1 MVSAALCLFAGGA
14 FLATQTEYGIANAD
28 NANGAAAQVQ
38 DGLISPQSYE
48 EYLSLS
54 SPSSVTVCEG
64 YTAITDGKDIYVYDR
79 AENEY
84 FCYTHTENV
93 SKVQFDN
100 WENLYFLD
108 VSAEA
113 KLFTLSISALKA
125 DEEQKTTEQLSPAS
139 AFLIEDDALYYTMVI
154 MGNTTIYQS
163 SLSDLSAPKTPV
175 LSGLTNETR
184 LLCYNDELYYTQLN
198 DLYKVTENGGY
209 HITHFNF
216 LLQSV
221 CVENDLFVC
230 TSADGDLYAYDMREL
245 SHKNNAI
252 DAQLLLYAE
261 GDYLSLSAYNE
272 KVYAVHGKGV
282 KEIDTLE
289 KAFTGYEICSTST
302 AEHRIGNAQT
312 CVLAGDKLW
321 IVDEGNA
328 RLSVYDVKKKAFE
341 RSIAT
346 TFPISHIAAT
356 ETSVLVASDTTAAV
370 YSLQEDSYGTQTAL
384 FNDFTSLTGVCEVYG
399 KYYLIAPTQAFT
411 LTKTS
416 EGGWERSS
424 PISVNT
430 APTGITADVQG
441 NLYILSDKTVYLY
454 TESGLL
460 SSTSTQNKII
470 TASHTIDGLWTDYE
484 GGVYILTQNQVKKYV
499 KNELGKYEQTTDV
512 FPTHKAYVYG
522 EDGYTPTLNCL
533 AMGVE
538 ENAVYMLCDNG
549 YITCSTAFNLPTVK
563 TIAVDGADQ
572 SVFENASAQ
581 FEVVSTAKNALFV
594 EFDLQRLQGET
605 YFPYL
610 SYSRKSE
617 QRTALKIGETADYF
631 LLAVFNESEASYQ
644 NFLVRKGDC
653 TPLSQNEYLTVYP
666 LQEQKTGYVSSSVS
680 LYKFPYLESS
690 LLASA
695 NPVARGEAITVIG
708 EISHLDF
715 DYYQVSYLTANGTQT
730 GYIPKAFISDFAA
743 TPPQTQTDVFGE
755 EVADT
760 DSVRRLTILLLTF
773 AVICILTDF
782 LLLRKK
788 DEAEEE

>member
-1 MVSAALCLFAGGA
+1 MICAALCTLAGGA
-14 FLATQTEYGIANAD
+14 FLAPATASAQ
-28 NANGAAAQVQ
+28 AQVATPNSESAQ
-38 DGLISPQSYE
+38 PQNGLISPQTYE

-54 SPSSVTVCEG
+54 SPSSSTVCEG
-64 YTAITDGKDIYVYDR
+64 YTAIADGKDIYVYDR
-79 AENEY
+79 EENEY
-84 FCYTHTENV
+84 YRYTHTENV

-100 WENLYFLD
+100 WENLYFSD

-113 KLFTLSISALKA
+113 KLYTLSISALKA
-125 DEEQKTTEQLSPAS
+125 DESEKITEQLSPCS
-139 AFLIEDDALYYTMVI
+139 AFLLEGDTLYYTMVI
-154 MGNTTIYQS
+154 EGNTTIYQS
-163 SLSDLSAPKTPV
+163 PLSDLSARKIPV
-175 LSGLTNETR
+175 LSGLQNETR
-184 LLCYNDELYYTQLN
+184 LLCYNDELYYTRQD
-198 DLYKVTENGGY
+198 DLYKVTERGGY
-209 HITHFNF
+209 FITHFNF

-230 TSADGDLYAYDMREL
+230 TSADGELYAYDMREL
-245 SHKNNAI
+245 SHQSNAA
-252 DAQLLLYAE
+252 DAHLLFYAE
-261 GDYLSLSAYNE
+261 GDYRSLSAYNE

-282 KEIDTLE
+282 KEIDTVE
-289 KAFTGYEICSTST
+289 KAFTGYEICATST
-302 AEHRIGNAQT
+302 AAHRIGSAQT
-312 CVLAGDKLW
+312 CVLAGDTLW
-321 IVDEGNA
+321 IVDEGNE
-328 RLSVYDVKKKAFE
+328 RLSAYNTKTGAFE
-341 RSIAT
+341 QAIPTDFAVSY
-346 TFPISHIAAT
+346 IAAT
-356 ETSVLVASDTTAAV
+356 ETSVLAASSTTAAV

-384 FNDFTSLTGVCEVYG
+384 FNDFNSLTGVCEVYG

-411 LTKTS
+411 LTQTT
-416 EGGWERSS
+416 EGAWERSS

-454 TESGLL
+454 TESELL
-460 SSTSTQNKII
+460 SSTATQNKII
-470 TASHTIDGLWTDYE
+470 TASHTIDGLWTDYD
-484 GGVYILTQNQVKKYV
+484 GGVYILTQNQVKKYA
-499 KNELGKYEQTTDV
+499 KTELGKYEQTLDV

-549 YITCSTAFNLPTVK
+549 YITCTTAFDLPTVK
-563 TIAVDGADQ
+563 TIAVNGADQ

-581 FEVVSTAKNALFV
+581 FEVVSTAQNALFI

-617 QRTALKIGETADYF
+617 QKTALKIGETANYF

-644 NFLVRKGDC
+644 NFLVKKSDC
-653 TPLSQNEYLTVYP
+653 SPLSQNEYLTVYP

-695 NPVARGEAITVIG
+695 TPVARGEAVTVIG

-743 TPPQTQTDVFGE
+743 TPPQTQTGVFGE

-760 DSVRRLTILLLTF
+760 DSVRRLTIILLTF
-773 AVICILTDF
+773 AVVCILADF

-788 DEAEEE
+788 NEGEEE

>member
-14 FLATQTEYGIANAD
+14 FLAPQTEYSLANAD
-28 NANGAAAQVQ
+28 NANGATAQVQ

-64 YTAITDGKDIYVYDR
+64 YTAIADGKDIYVYDR
-79 AENEY
+79 EENEY
-84 FCYTHTENV
+84 YRYTHDENV

-100 WENLYFLD
+100 WENLYFSD
-108 VSAEA
+108 VSADA
-113 KLFTLSISALKA
+113 MLYTLSVSALKA
-125 DEEQKTTEQLSPAS
+125 DEAKITEQLSPCS
-139 AFLIEDDALYYTMVI
+139 AFLIAGNTLYYTMVI
-154 MGNTTIYQS
+154 EGDTTIYQA
-163 SLSDLSAPKTPV
+163 SLSDLSAPQRIKSV
-175 LSGLTNETR
+175 TNETR
-184 LLCYNDELYYTQLN
+184 LLCYNDELYYTQLSN
-198 DLYKVTENGGY
+198 LYKVTELGG
-209 HITHFNF
+209 HITNF
-216 LLQSV
+216 DFPLQSV

-245 SHKNNAI
+245 ISNKNNAI

-282 KEIDTLE
+282 KEIDTVE
-289 KAFTGYEICSTST
+289 KAFTGYEICATST
-302 AEHRIGNAQT
+302 ASHRIGSAQT
-312 CVLAGDKLW
+312 CVLAGDTLW
-321 IVDEGNA
+321 IVDEGNE
-328 RLSVYDVKKKAFE
+328 RLSAYNTKTGAFE
-341 RSIAT
+341 QAIPTDFAVSY
-346 TFPISHIAAT
+346 IAAT
-356 ETSVLVASDTTAAV
+356 ETSVLAASSTTAAV

-399 KYYLIAPTQAFT
+399 KYYLIAPNQAFT
-411 LTKTS
+411 LTQTT
-416 EGGWERSS
+416 EAAWERSS

-430 APTGITADVQG
+430 VPTGITADVQG

-454 TESGLL
+454 TESELL
-460 SSTSTQNKII
+460 SSTATQNKII
-470 TASHTIDGLWTDYE
+470 TASHTIDGLWTDYD
-484 GGVYILTQNQVKKYV
+484 GGVYILTQNQVKKYA
-499 KNELGKYEQTTDV
+499 KTELGKYEQTLDV

-549 YITCSTAFNLPTVK
+549 YITCTTAFNLPTVK
-563 TIAVDGADQ
+563 TIAVNGADE
-572 SVFENASAQ
+572 SVFASASAE
-581 FEVVSTAKNALFV
+581 FEVVSTAQNALFI

-617 QRTALKIGETADYF
+617 QKTALKIGETADYF

-644 NFLVRKGDC
+644 NFLVKKSDC
-653 TPLSQNEYLTVYP
+653 SPLSQNEYLTVYP

-695 NPVARGEAITVIG
+695 TPVARGEAVTVIG

-743 TPPQTQTDVFGE
+743 TPPQTQTGVFGE
-755 EVADT
+755 ETADT
-760 DSVRRLTILLLTF
+760 NSIRRLTIILLTF
-773 AVICILTDF
+773 AVVCILADF

-788 DEAEEE
+788 NEDEEE